1 MRSNTLLIATNE
13 RIYAGLSHELNIQH
27 VFRQFN
33 FAVSRDH
40 KCSLSQFTKMKI
52 AVAILIIPVVL
63 LKITKLCS
71 ADFDSA
77 GPIQIV
83 TPINQAFELEIDELN
98 HILDVDEIKDRHI
111 AVVSIA
117 GASRQG
123 KSFLLNF
130 FLKYLYAQVSDDIE
144 FSAEK
149 KTSKFIDCNRMFCV
163 CACQMFTV

>member
-1 MRSNTLLIATNE
+1 MVE
-13 RIYAGLSHELNIQH
+13 FYMNIQH
-27 VFRQFN
+27 IFRQFN

-40 KCSLSQFTKMKI
+40 KCSLRLFTKMKI
-52 AVAILIIPVVL
+52 AVVILTISVVL
-63 LKITKLCS
+63 LKITKLCW

-83 TPINQAFELEIDELN
+83 TPKNQAFELEIDELD
-98 HILDVDEIKDRHI
+98 HILDADEIKDRHI

-130 FLKYLYAQVSDDIE
+130 FLKYLYAQVSHDFE
-144 FSAEK
+144 WSTEK
-149 KTSKFIDCNRMFCV
+149 NEQIYRL
-163 CACQMFTV
+163 